1 MVTLAVA
8 VSVIWAAG
16 IDLVRTVGFDLR
28 RAATVGKPAA
38 RAAEVV
44 ARMVQPGEQVLAEDP
59 SVDIAMGRRP
69 LVMDPFML
77 TRLDRTNPQLIDP
90 LIGWITDRRFDLVV
104 LLVSL
109 EDRRLDYWWS
119 DYHFGP
125 RVANAL
131 RTSYRPERWVGR
143 YLLYRPVR

>member
-1 MVTLAVA
+1 
-8 VSVIWAAG
+8 
-16 IDLVRTVGFDLR
+16 VGMP
-28 RAATVGKPAA
+28 AT

-44 ARMVQPGEQVLAEDP
+44 ARMVQPGEQVLVEDP

-69 LVMDPFML
+69 LIMDPFML
-77 TRLDRTNPQLIDP
+77 TRLDRSNPELVDP
-90 LIGWITDRRFDLVV
+90 LIGWITERRFDLVV

-109 EDRRLDYWWS
+109 EDRRLDYWWF

-131 RTSYRPERWVGR
+131 RASYRPERWVGR

>member
-1 MVTLAVA
+1 M
-8 VSVIWAAG
+8 
-16 IDLVRTVGFDLR
+16 
-28 RAATVGKPAA
+28 GKPAT

-44 ARMVQPGEQVLAEDP
+44 ARMVQPENRCWSKILGRYCDGSAPADRG
-59 SVDIAMGRRP
+59 SVHAHAADRSNP
-69 LVMDPFML
+69 ELV
-77 TRLDRTNPQLIDP
+77 DP
-90 LIGWITDRRFDLVV
+90 LIGWIKDRRFDLVV

-109 EDRRLDYWWS
+109 EDRNLDYWWS

-131 RTSYRPERWVGR
+131 RASYRPERWVGR